1 MLKEALARL
10 SMRGSGVAGAG
21 RASVQPGQ
29 TGRLSLRGLFFFDLD
44 AERLQ
49 ELEILIVDF
58 KFRVGGKS
66 GNQRCF
72 VGGLFSLLAY
82 SDGGLEDEENVV
94 AALFDARDDFG
105 DLFGIR
111 ERFVD
116 GLAKFLHEFFE
127 SIVHWVPLM
136 AFFKPPYVHSVA
148 SSLIDHVYLIT
159 MR

>member
-1 MLKEALARL
+1 MGEEVLARL
-10 SMRGSGVAGAG
+10 GMRAICCCKFRRSFAPAGTAEAAVA
-21 RASVQPGQ
+21 
-29 TGRLSLRGLFFFDLD
+29 TGLFFFDLD

-66 GNQRCF
+66 GNQRRF

-82 SDGGLEDEENVV
+82 SDGGLKDEENVV

-111 ERFVD
+111 KRFVD

-148 SSLIDHVYLIT
+148 SSLIDHVHLIM